1 LINQANFIYC
11 KKSIDLIGIAM
22 KVSTKGRYA
31 VRFLLDLALH
41 DQSKPVSLN
50 EIAKRQDISEK
61 YLWQIVAHL
70 KTAGF
75 VSAVSG
81 KRGGFLLAKPPEQIS
96 LKDILETL
104 EGNCALVECVHDPA
118 SCKRNATCAAREMWH
133 EVSERIAGVLI
144 SVTLADLILKSKKRL
159 DQNVLS
165 YVI

>member
-1 LINQANFIYC
+1 
-11 KKSIDLIGIAM
+11 M
-22 KVSTKGRYA
+22 KISTKGRYA

-41 DQSKPVSLN
+41 DRSKPVSLN

-81 KRGGFLLAKPPEQIS
+81 KRGGFFLAKPPEQIS

-104 EGNCALVECVHDPA
+104 EGNCTLVDCVHDPA
-118 SCKRNATCAAREMWH
+118 SCKRSAACTAKEMWQ
-133 EVSERIAGVLI
+133 EVSERISDVLV
-144 SVTLADLILKSKKRL
+144 SVTLADLILKSKKHP
-159 DQNVLS
+159 DQEVLS
-165 YVI
+165 YII

>member
-1 LINQANFIYC
+1 
-11 KKSIDLIGIAM
+11 M

-41 DQSKPVSLN
+41 DQSKPVSLK

-61 YLWQIVAHL
+61 YLWQIAANL
-70 KTAGF
+70 KSAGL

-104 EGNCALVECVHDPA
+104 EGNCALVDCVHDSA
-118 SCKRNATCAAREMWH
+118 SCKRSTVCAAREMWH
-133 EVSERIAGVLI
+133 EVSERISDVLV
-144 SVTLADLILKSKKRL
+144 SVTLADLISKSKKRL

-165 YVI
+165 YII

>member
-1 LINQANFIYC
+1 
-11 KKSIDLIGIAM
+11 M

-41 DQSKPVSLN
+41 DQSKPVTLN
-50 EIAKRQDISEK
+50 EIAKNQDISEK

-81 KRGGFLLAKPPEQIS
+81 KRGGFLLAKSPDQIS

-104 EGNCALVECVHDPA
+104 EGNCALVDCVHDPA
-118 SCKRNATCAAREMWH
+118 SCKRNTTCAAREMWH
-133 EVSERIAGVLI
+133 DVSERISEVLV
-144 SVTLADLILKSKKRL
+144 SVTLADLLSRSKKRR
-159 DQNVLS
+159 DQETLS
-165 YVI
+165 YII